1 MLLLRQ
7 ACESISDGLGKTA
20 SALVRTPLKRYQRGA
35 GAGSAIA
42 SAVQA
47 APAAAS
53 VPASATARA
62 LHYALLGVRN
72 RLDSLSLC
80 ARACVHVGVYAMLPS
95 YPSA

>member
-1 MLLLRQ
+1 M
-7 ACESISDGLGKTA
+7 
-20 SALVRTPLKRYQRGA
+20 KRYQRGA

-47 APAAAS
+47 APAAAI